1 MSDEQTRMLSSKS
14 VWIFRSK
21 SDRINKTKVVKACGF
36 FARISF
42 LDSKWETYE
51 KTCCLGISKYSCSK
65 FCLIRG
71 FDDLIHY
78 TKMQMIMFMM
88 RCIEYDARA
97 HDHMMHMHM
106 GYDAYAHD

>member
-1 MSDEQTRMLSSKS
+1 MSKQECCQARAFGFLEPKA
-14 VWIFRSK
+14 IEK
-21 SDRINKTKVVKACGF
+21 QTKVVKACGF